1 MLLEAIIMAC
11 DRASADVALRSDL
24 CVAQIRQMHGF
35 GALADGAF
43 LEFDK
48 IADARTGFEVIVL
61 PQSRERADDH
71 AVIQAALRHDAMRV
85 DGDLVAEDGIGQDAS
100 RLYGAARSDS
110 GFAQQLHAWFDDR
123 AFTRDRKSVV

>member
-1 MLLEAIIMAC
+1 MLAEAIIIAS

-24 CVAQIRQMHGF
+24 CVAQIGQMHGF

-48 IADARTGFEVIVL
+48 IADARTGFQVIVR

-71 AVIQAALRHDAMRV
+71 AVIQAAVLHDAMRL
-85 DGDLVAEDGIGQDAS
+85 DGHLVAEDGIAQDAS
-100 RLYGAARSDS
+100 RSNGAARADLVLPSNCTPGS
-110 GFAQQLHAWFDDR
+110 MTVSSPA
-123 AFTRDRKSVV
+123 TT